1 MSFFAHFLKMMST
14 FNRELLERVRNLEI
28 RLQIMEQVAKSQSKT
43 IRQGSMMLLIMV
55 KILCSF
61 LARVRAYFS
70 KF

>member
-1 MSFFAHFLKMMST
+1 MMST